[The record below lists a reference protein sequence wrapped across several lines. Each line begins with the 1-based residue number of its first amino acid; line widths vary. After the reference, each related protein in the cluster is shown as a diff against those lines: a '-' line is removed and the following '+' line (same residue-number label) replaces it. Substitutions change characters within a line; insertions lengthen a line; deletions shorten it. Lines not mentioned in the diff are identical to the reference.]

1 MSIEMGHMPKWYLH
15 LTQGVSK
22 PTPACRAKSGNV
34 IAHQQFVKPRWIETF
49 CVDSF
54 AWQAP
59 GSAAGPIFHL
69 NICFFLLHPYN
80 HNFLSQ
86 TDSILIVWHLFTK
99 MALLETKIAVLEQK
113 DLFCTVGWQFFWAL
127 QSSIYPRLSAQ
138 RWNTKHVYLH
148 MNYNDG
154 YLCIVYCKA
163 LLLFS
168 IPRLYSQNPL

>member
-86 TDSILIVWHLFTK
+86 TDSILIVWHLLTK
-99 MALLETKIAVLEQK
+99 MALLEPKIAVLEQK
-113 DLFCTVGWQFFWAL
+113 IIFLHSSFPELSSLSSAQAYQLKDDHKARLFAQEFQWQVSMYSAL
-127 QSSIYPRLSAQ
+127 QSSLVIFNS
-138 RWNTKHVYLH
+138 
-148 MNYNDG
+148 
-154 YLCIVYCKA
+154 
-163 LLLFS
+163 
-168 IPRLYSQNPL
+168 